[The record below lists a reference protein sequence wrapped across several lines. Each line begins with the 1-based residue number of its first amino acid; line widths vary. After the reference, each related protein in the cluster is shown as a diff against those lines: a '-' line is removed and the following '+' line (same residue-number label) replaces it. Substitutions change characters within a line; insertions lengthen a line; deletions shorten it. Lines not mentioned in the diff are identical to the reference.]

1 MKVKAI
7 LEGTILG
14 IEKKQYQDKIS
25 WSLKL
30 LQEMN
35 IASVS
40 VSGGDVQLFEKGEI
54 IKIEVEIND
63 FKDRSGFYLKYLGLR

>member
-1 MKVKAI
+1 M
-7 LEGTILG
+7 
-14 IEKKQYQDKIS
+14 
-25 WSLKL
+25 KL